1 LHGGGVGVRSEEG
14 KGSSFLVWLPYGL
27 DQSAHSLPAPEHLKL
42 PNGDARFRALV
53 AGAFAESAEPL
64 LQLLAAEGLE
74 AVRAVSLEGAVDFA
88 STFKPHVILL
98 DVQPSQADAA
108 AFLTRIKAT
117 PALAQVPVILL
128 SPDADGHAGGHADG
142 QLAKELGASLLLV
155 RPVSAENL
163 GGALLALGLRGG
175 GRPTPKVLV
184 VDDDP
189 KALEILSTLLQG
201 RGFAV
206 ERAYGGREAIDIA
219 RRELFD
225 LILLDLMMPEVSGF
239 DVVQALKGRAD
250 TAAIPIL
257 ALTAKRLTGADRAK
271 LNGLVARVMEKTE
284 FKPETFISEVYH
296 ALMHS
301 RTGGQDEPA

>member
-1 LHGGGVGVRSEEG
+1 M
-14 KGSSFLVWLPYGL
+14 
-27 DQSAHSLPAPEHLKL
+27 
-42 PNGDARFRALV
+42 
-53 AGAFAESAEPL
+53 
-64 LQLLAAEGLE
+64 
-74 AVRAVSLEGAVDFA
+74 
-88 STFKPHVILL
+88 
-98 DVQPSQADAA
+98 
-108 AFLTRIKAT
+108 
-117 PALAQVPVILL
+117 
-128 SPDADGHAGGHADG
+128 
-142 QLAKELGASLLLV
+142 ELGASLLLPKPLSPEGIG
-155 RPVSAENL
+155 R
-163 GGALLALGLRGG
+163 ALLALGLRKGG
-175 GRPTPKVLV
+175 KQTPKVLV

-201 RGFAV
+201 RGFSV

-257 ALTAKRLTGADRAK
+257 ALTAKRLTAADRAK

-296 ALMHS
+296 ALMLN
-301 RTGGQDEPA
+301 RAGGKEDSA